1 MHSITHPT
9 EGALL
14 TKWARKL
21 KRSPLQE
28 ALFAAAQPG
37 IISFAMGLP
46 APELFPMEGLMN
58 ASRYV
63 LTNDS
68 RAMQY
73 GPPFQPLKKQI
84 VQLMA
89 KRKVVCSERQIF
101 LTTGAQQGI
110 NLLTRLL
117 LEPGGQVLT
126 EDLVYTGFQQVID
139 PYAPM
144 LRPVPTDPEK
154 GIDVAAAAALL
165 AEGARPALIYA
176 MSGGHNPLAVSLAET
191 KRLQLVELSRQ
202 YRIPIIEDDPYGFLH
217 YGDEALPPLRAYD
230 DQWVFYVGSFS
241 KILTPS
247 LRVGWLVVPEELIP
261 KLSAVKEASD
271 IDTNTFTQRLI
282 SRFLEQEEVET
293 HLSMLRHEYCVRRD
307 AMAQAL
313 REHFP
318 EAAKWLIPEQG
329 IFFWVELPYWIDTLA
344 LLGASLEREQVAFIP
359 GHAFSVN
366 VSNTAANCMRLNFSH
381 SNSALIR
388 EGIARLG
395 GLLRE
400 LNHASDQFTAISK
413 ESKFLS

>member
-1 MHSITHPT
+1 MKNDKHSGTHAT

-14 TKWARKL
+14 AKWARKV

-46 APELFPMEGLMN
+46 APELFPVEGLMN

-63 LTNDS
+63 LANDS

-73 GPPFQPLKKQI
+73 GPPFQPLKRQI

-89 KRKVVCSERQIF
+89 KRKVFCSERQIF

-110 NLLTRLL
+110 NLLARLL

-126 EDLVYTGFQQVID
+126 EDLVYTGFQQVIE
-139 PYAPM
+139 PYEPM
-144 LRPVPTDPEK
+144 LRSVPTDSET
-154 GIDVAAAAALL
+154 GIDVAMLAALL
-165 AEGARPALIYA
+165 AEGARPAFIYA
-176 MSGGHNPLAVSLAET
+176 MSGGHNPLAVSLSEA

-202 YRIPIIEDDPYGFLH
+202 YRIPIIEDDPYGFLY
-217 YGDEALPPLRAYD
+217 YGGESLPPLRAYD
-230 DQWVFYVGSFS
+230 EQLVFYVGSFS

-247 LRVGWLVVPEELIP
+247 LRVGWLVVPEDLIP

-282 SRFLEQEEVET
+282 SRFLEQEEIET
-293 HLSMLRHEYCVRRD
+293 HLSMLRQEYCVRRD
-307 AMAQAL
+307 TMAQAL

-318 EAAKWLIPEQG
+318 EAAKWLIPDQG
-329 IFFWVELPYWIDTLA
+329 IFFWVELPHRIDTLTLLVAA
-344 LLGASLEREQVAFIP
+344 LEKEQVAFIP

-366 VSNTAANCMRLNFSH
+366 ASNTAANCMRLNFSH
-381 SNSALIR
+381 SNPDLIR

-395 GLLRE
+395 RLLRE
-400 LNHASDQFTAISK
+400 A
-413 ESKFLS
+413 